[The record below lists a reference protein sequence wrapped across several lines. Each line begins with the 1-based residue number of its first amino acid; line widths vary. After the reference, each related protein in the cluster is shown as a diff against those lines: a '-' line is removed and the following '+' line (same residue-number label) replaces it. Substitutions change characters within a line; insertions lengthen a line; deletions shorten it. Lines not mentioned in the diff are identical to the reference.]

1 MAERLLERAMSD
13 TAESNLNT
21 AAFADLKV
29 GAWPVVLCADV
40 GTVDEAFVT
49 TTVDRLPSEAGGRL
63 NCLLIPAAVEGVEA
77 EAIARWRRV

>member
-1 MAERLLERAMSD
+1 MAERLGERAANETSKSD
-13 TAESNLNT
+13 LNV
-21 AAFADLKV
+21 AALADLKV

-49 TTVDRLPSEAGGRL
+49 TTVDGLPTEAGGRL

-77 EAIARWRRV
+77 EAISRWRRS